1 MTSIITDLHFAPT
14 QKAVDNLQKENIHE
28 NIFLT
33 GNTVID
39 ALLWAVDKVRS
50 KNAYQSS
57 FRYLDLNKKII
68 LITGHR
74 RESFG
79 KPFENICNA
88 ILSLAEKY
96 PGTQFVY
103 PVHLNPNVQKIV

>member
-1 MTSIITDLHFAPT
+1 LRQT
-14 QKAVDNLQKENIHE
+14 QKAVDNLHSDNIRV

-39 ALLWAVDKVRS
+39 ALLWAVAKVRS
-50 KNAYQSS
+50 KNSYQEL
-57 FRYLDLNKKII
+57 FTDVDLDKKII

-79 KPFENICNA
+79 KPFENICTA
-88 ILSLAEKY
+88 ILLLAEKY
-96 PGTQFVY
+96 PDAQFVI
-103 PVHLNPNVQKIV
+103 LST